1 MPWGSR
7 YCAEQLCLEDEFAL
21 FVLLTGFI
29 GLVILPAYCL
39 FALPAVNVAYDVS
52 ASRHI
57 ALVRVGLGDVDDAV
71 KEVCF
76 AMLAT
81 EISTEDIIVVG
92 EMRFAV
98 LAAIDARRVEVDVVC
113 EPHGGYLLSRRA
125 WSVERGAM
133 YRSVP
138 AVAMAH
144 WLCCCLLGQM
154 RRKQVSKTED
164 CGQAW
169 GIWKL
174 QRTVYRRSRR

>member
-1 MPWGSR
+1 MQIQNKLHPNASKEIVAYIMPWGSR

-21 FVLLTGFI
+21 FVLLA
-29 GLVILPAYCL
+29 GLVGLVVFPAHCL

-81 EISTEDIIVVG
+81 EILGCISMQSEACSECTGTYSTEDIIVVG

-113 EPHGGYLLSRRA
+113 EPHGVYLLSGRA
-125 WSVERGAM
+125 WSVER
-133 YRSVP
+133 
-138 AVAMAH
+138 
-144 WLCCCLLGQM
+144 CLVMLLPVGLDAP
-154 RRKQVSKTED
+154 KA
-164 CGQAW
+164 G
-169 GIWKL
+169 L
-174 QRTVYRRSRR
+174 